1 MKDLQ
6 HSPDR
11 SPQNGTPAT
20 PSPNSSRPES
30 PGLLPYKYISLM
42 DRIKAKIAD
51 DEPFFSL
58 EFFPPKT
65 EEGAVNLVARLE
77 RMLLGGPL
85 FCDIT
90 WHSAGDPTSDK
101 HTSSTA
107 IAGTMLNY
115 VGMETMLHL
124 TCIGASKATMINQL
138 ERAKELGIRN
148 ILALRGDAKFGEE
161 WKPEPDGFNYA
172 TDLVRFIRLH
182 YGDYFVIC
190 VAGYPSGHPDCESYE
205 ADLQNLKT
213 KVDAG
218 ADFIITQL
226 IFQSKTF
233 LKYVQDCRNI
243 GITVPIL
250 PGIMPFQS
258 YQSLRHIT
266 RLSKMEIPQEILDEV
281 IPIKDNDEAIRNW
294 GIDIAYRMCS
304 EILAAKGAPGLHFYT
319 LNREVATVSVLKRL
333 GMWCE
338 EPKRMLP
345 WKPTAN
351 HIRCMEDVRPI
362 FWRARQKSYVQ
373 RTSDW
378 EDFPNG
384 RWGDSSSAAFG
395 ALKDHYPFYLTSKS
409 SHEELL
415 SMWKKELNSEED
427 VWDVFYHYITGE
439 AYDDGVKVTRLPWE
453 DDEVTLE
460 TSLISSELA
469 SINRKGVLT
478 INSQPRINCVPSTD
492 PAVGWGSHDG
502 YIFQKAYL
510 EFFVSKEKVDCLK
523 EILPEY
529 PLVNYHIVN
538 CTGEADYTNCD
549 EHKPI
554 AVTWGVFPGREIIQP
569 TVVDPVAFKAWKD
582 EAFMLWL
589 NPWADLYPEGSRS
602 QELIRYFHDNY
613 YLVNLVDNEFP
624 KETVLWEIVDR
635 MCSMAESRSDGAV
648 QQEEACQPKFQKLAA
663 SQ

>member
-409 SHEELL
+409 SHEELM

-502 YIFQKAYL
+502 YIFQK
-510 EFFVSKEKVDCLK
+510 S
-523 EILPEY
+523 
-529 PLVNYHIVN
+529 
-538 CTGEADYTNCD
+538 
-549 EHKPI
+549 
-554 AVTWGVFPGREIIQP
+554 
-569 TVVDPVAFKAWKD
+569 
-582 EAFMLWL
+582 
-589 NPWADLYPEGSRS
+589 
-602 QELIRYFHDNY
+602 
-613 YLVNLVDNEFP
+613 
-624 KETVLWEIVDR
+624 
-635 MCSMAESRSDGAV
+635 
-648 QQEEACQPKFQKLAA
+648 
-663 SQ
+663 